1 MLGTKLRTSTRITS
15 TFAAEPCLQV
25 PRCGITQQFYK
36 TLQVKE
42 TGSENTRDVSKIFLI
57 LNVNPKI
64 KGLIYKKR
72 RPC

>member
-1 MLGTKLRTSTRITS
+1 MLGTKLGTSARIAS
-15 TFAAEPCLQV
+15 TFAAEPSLQV

-57 LNVNPKI
+57 LKC
-64 KGLIYKKR
+64 KS
-72 RPC
+72 